1 MPKLFDNYFTKYYIQ
16 EIFVKWNILFFFF
29 PSTET
34 LWKKSPKTDTEE
46 QHVLSAN
53 F

>member
-1 MPKLFDNYFTKYYIQ
+1 MPKLSDNYFTKYYIQ
-16 EIFVKWNILFFFF
+16 ETFVKWNIPHLFISLK
-29 PSTET
+29 PDG
-34 LWKKSPKTDTEE
+34 KKSPKTGTEE

>member
-16 EIFVKWNILFFFF
+16 EIFVKWNIPLFFHWNLI
-29 PSTET
+29 E
-34 LWKKSPKTDTEE
+34 KEPKTDTEE

>member
-16 EIFVKWNILFFFF
+16 EIFVKWNIPLLFFHWNLI
-29 PSTET
+29 E
-34 LWKKSPKTDTEE
+34 KEPKTDTEE